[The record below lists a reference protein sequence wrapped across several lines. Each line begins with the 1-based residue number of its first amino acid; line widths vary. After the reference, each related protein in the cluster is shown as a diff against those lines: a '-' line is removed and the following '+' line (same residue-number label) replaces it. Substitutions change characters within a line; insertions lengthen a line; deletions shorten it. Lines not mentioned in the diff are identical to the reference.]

1 MSDTITVTGLVAT
14 TPKNLVTATGLAVT
28 TFRLASNQRR
38 YDKAQQK
45 WVDIDTNW
53 FTVTSFRQLAANVVV
68 SLQKGQRI
76 VVTGRLR
83 VRDWSTDDKKGTSVE
98 IDAEALGHDLT
109 WGTAAFTRSAAA
121 AVADTEAAPAEA
133 EPGSAGSAPGSAAA
147 PGAEEGEESGR
158 DLLADQ
164 READPVGVAAPF

>member
-1 MSDTITVTGLVAT
+1 MPDLITVTGLVAT
-14 TPKNLVTATGLAVT
+14 TPKNVVTGTGLAVT

-38 YDKAQQK
+38 YDKTQQK
-45 WVDIDTNW
+45 WVDGDTNW

-83 VRDWSTDDKKGTSVE
+83 VRDWSSDDKKGTSVE
-98 IDAEALGHDLT
+98 IDAEAIGHDLT

-121 AVADTEAAPAEA
+121 AVAEAEAAPAAEA
-133 EPGSAGSAPGSAAA
+133 EAA
-147 PGAEEGEESGR
+147 PSLEGGPAEMPPAETPPV
-158 DLLADQ
+158 DADA
-164 READPVGVAAPF
+164 EAQPVEVATPF